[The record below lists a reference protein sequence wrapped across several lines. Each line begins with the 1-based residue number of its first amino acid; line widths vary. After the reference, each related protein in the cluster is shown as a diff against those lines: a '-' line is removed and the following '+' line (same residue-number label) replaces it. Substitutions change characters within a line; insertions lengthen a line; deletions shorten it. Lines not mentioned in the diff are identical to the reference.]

1 MLKSILDHNADA
13 LDALAKTDDAGAR
26 RIIAN
31 TISHAGVF
39 GASLPGPKPDVK
51 VSSATVTVTPEEVT
65 IGTKSK
71 ATVAVQPAGAT
82 DKSGVWISGS
92 PTIATVDASGNI
104 DGKTPGSVDI
114 IWVAKDG
121 SGVSGRKTVTV
132 ANAE

>member
-26 RIIAN
+26 RIIAD

-51 VSSATVTVTPEEVT
+51 VTSATVTVTPEEVT
-65 IGTKSK
+65 IGTQSK

-132 ANAE
+132 SNSE

>member
-1 MLKSILDHNADA
+1 MLKSILDHNADE

-51 VSSATVTVTPEEVT
+51 VSSATVTVTPEKVT

-121 SGVSGRKTVTV
+121 SGVSGRKTVIV
-132 ANAE
+132 SNSE

>member
-26 RIIAN
+26 RIIAD

-51 VSSATVTVTPEEVT
+51 VTSATVAVTPSAVT
-65 IGTKSK
+65 IGTPAK
-71 ATVAVQPAGAT
+71 AAVSVQPAGAT
-82 DKSGVWISGS
+82 NKTGVWLSGS
-92 PTIATVDASGNI
+92 PAIATVDESGNI
-104 DGKTPGSVDI
+104 DGKSPGSVDL

>member
-26 RIIAN
+26 RIIAD

-51 VSSATVTVTPEEVT
+51 VTSATVSVEPEEVT
-65 IGTKSK
+65 IGTQSK

-132 ANAE
+132 ANAD

>member
-65 IGTKSK
+65 IGTQSK

-132 ANAE
+132 ANAA

>member
-13 LDALAKTDDAGAR
+13 LDALAKTEDAGAR
-26 RIIAN
+26 RIIAD

-51 VSSATVTVTPEEVT
+51 VTSATVAVEPEAVK
-65 IGTKSK
+65 IGTQSK

-82 DKSGVWISGS
+82 DKSGVWLSGS
-92 PTIATVDASGNI
+92 PAIATVDASGNI

>member
-13 LDALAKTDDAGAR
+13 LDALAKTEDAGAR
-26 RIIAN
+26 RIIAD

-39 GASLPGPKPDVK
+39 GASLPGPKPDMK
-51 VSSATVTVTPEEVT
+51 VTSATVAVEPEAVT
-65 IGTKSK
+65 IGTQSK

-82 DKSGVWISGS
+82 DKSGVWLSGS
-92 PTIATVDASGNI
+92 PAIATVDASGNI

>member
-13 LDALAKTDDAGAR
+13 LDALAKTDDAEAR
-26 RIIAN
+26 RIIAD
-31 TISHAGVF
+31 TISPAGVF
-39 GASLPGPKPDVK
+39 DASLPGPKPEVK
-51 VSSATVTVTPEEVT
+51 VTSATVTVAPEAVT
-65 IGTKSK
+65 IGTPAK
-71 ATVAVQPAGAT
+71 ATAAVQPAGAT
-82 DKSGVWISGS
+82 NKSGVWVSGS

-104 DGKTPGSVDI
+104 EGKVPGSVDI

>member
-13 LDALAKTDDAGAR
+13 LDALAKTGDAGAR

-65 IGTKSK
+65 IGTQSK

>member
-13 LDALAKTDDAGAR
+13 LDALSKTEDAGAR
-26 RIIAN
+26 RIIAD
-31 TISHAGVF
+31 TIRHAGVF
-39 GASLPGPKPDVK
+39 GAILPGPKPDVK
-51 VSSATVTVTPEEVT
+51 VTSATVTVTPEEVT
-65 IGTKSK
+65 IGTQSK

-82 DKSGVWISGS
+82 DKSGVWLSGS
-92 PTIATVDASGNI
+92 PAIATVDASGNI

>member
-26 RIIAN
+26 RIIAD

-39 GASLPGPKPDVK
+39 GASLPGPKPDMK
-51 VSSATVTVTPEEVT
+51 VTSATVSVEPEEVT
-65 IGTKSK
+65 IGTQSK
-71 ATVAVQPAGAT
+71 ATVAVQPAWAT

>member
-1 MLKSILDHNADA
+1 MRTRLTRWLKR
-13 LDALAKTDDAGAR
+13 TTRQAR
-26 RIIAN
+26 RIIAD

-65 IGTKSK
+65 IGTQSK

>member
-13 LDALAKTDDAGAR
+13 LDALAKTEDAGAR
-26 RIIAN
+26 RIIAD

-51 VSSATVTVTPEEVT
+51 VTSATVTVEPEAVK
-65 IGTKSK
+65 IGTQSK

-82 DKSGVWISGS
+82 DKSGVWLSGS
-92 PTIATVDASGNI
+92 PAIATVDASGNI

-132 ANAE
+132 ADAE

>member
-26 RIIAN
+26 RIIAD

-51 VSSATVTVTPEEVT
+51 VTSATVSVEPEEVT
-65 IGTKSK
+65 IGTQSK

-114 IWVAKDG
+114 IGVAKDG

>member
-26 RIIAN
+26 RIIAD

-51 VSSATVTVTPEEVT
+51 VTSATVSVEPEEVT
-65 IGTKSK
+65 IGTQSK

-132 ANAE
+132 ANAK

>member
-26 RIIAN
+26 RIIAD

-65 IGTKSK
+65 IGTQSK

-132 ANAE
+132 ANAK

>member
-65 IGTKSK
+65 IGTQSK